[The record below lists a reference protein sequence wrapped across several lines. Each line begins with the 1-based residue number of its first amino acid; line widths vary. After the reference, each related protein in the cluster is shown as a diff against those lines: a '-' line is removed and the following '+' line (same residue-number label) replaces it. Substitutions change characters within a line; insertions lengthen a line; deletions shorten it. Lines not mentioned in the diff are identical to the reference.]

1 MGQKC
6 AVRDLWEKK
15 NLGVVEGSF
24 SPKLAP
30 HAAGLYR
37 IMPAP

>member
-1 MGQKC
+1 
-6 AVRDLWEKK
+6 V
-15 NLGVVEGSF
+15 GVVEGSF

-37 IMPAP
+37 VMPAH